1 MVDNPWLELR
11 RQARN
16 GGLVVADGAAQAAVR
31 NAAEVAY
38 RLGFVRDM
46 TGPLTEH
53 IGFSDNGVLKSA
65 ITMAERCNHEGRRLN
80 GIIDH
85 YIDLVNA
92 MGETLIDADNKY
104 KTAEEDSRS
113 QFDKV
118 KKSMGP
124 DNVSMPTDGL
134 GTGTA
139 PVWYEG
145 SLEDHDAKAGATGL
159 PKVGGNH
166 YGDAIGAENPY
177 AQRGKWFW
185 EVGQGIHHDKVAEK
199 SSVWKWVGSRVD
211 EGFTNL
217 VNGLEQLETKGLWKG
232 DGADAAIAAA
242 KKFKAQAT
250 DFTGDLRVMA
260 GTLYYFSGVLEF
272 IKRVSPDDWN
282 DEWNGTK
289 TETDIAATEAKWF
302 AGWYTPGLAK
312 ASANIPIFTDPTVPA
327 STTSGGG
334 GGQNQ
339 GGGGSGSSGGQN
351 KFGLKSGTTPN
362 LTMPSGTKPG
372 GTDPSGTKPGGT
384 DPSGTKPGGTDPN
397 GTKPGGTDPGGSSSS
412 GDGSG
417 SGSSSGSSDS
427 SGLSSA
433 LSGLQSAAQQA
444 SSAASTKK
452 ASTAAGADLSGL
464 SSLLG
469 QAKQGAGKGGGGA
482 GGGGGPAT
490 NPAAA
495 LSQRLFPRAAVS
507 AEGSMVA
514 SASAS
519 RAGIAASGAGMPM
532 GGMPMGG
539 HGAQGGQQGGK
550 EHKRPD
556 FLDSTE
562 YLEEAMGAPPIVAKP
577 VVEG

>member
-11 RQARN
+11 QQARN
-16 GGLVVADGAAQAAVR
+16 GGLVVASGAAQNAIN

-38 RLGFVRDM
+38 RLGFVKDL
-46 TGPLTEH
+46 TGPLTSH
-53 IGFSDNGVLKSA
+53 IGFSDNGVLQSA
-65 ITMAERCNHEGRRLN
+65 LTMAERCNHEGRRLN

-104 KTAEEDSRS
+104 QDAEGDSRS

-118 KKSMGP
+118 KKTMGP
-124 DNVSMPTDGL
+124 NNVSMPTDGL

-139 PVWYEG
+139 PVWTED
-145 SLEDHDAKAGATGL
+145 SLEAHDAKAGATGL

-166 YGDAIGAENPY
+166 YADAIGAENPY

-199 SSVWKWVGSRVD
+199 SSIWKWVANRVD

-217 VNGLEQLETKGLWKG
+217 VNGLEQLETKGLWQG

-242 KKFKAQAT
+242 KKFKAQAG

-272 IKRVSPDDWN
+272 IKRVSPDDWR

-289 TETDIAATEAKWF
+289 TETEIAATEAKWF

-312 ASANIPIFTDPTVPA
+312 ASANIPILQDPTVPA
-327 STTSGGG
+327 PKTTTTTSTTRGGG
-334 GGQNQ
+334 T
-339 GGGGSGSSGGQN
+339 
-351 KFGLKSGTTPN
+351 TTPN
-362 LTMPSGTKPG
+362 TKNQFGLGTLPNPNNTNPNNTKPN
-372 GTDPSGTKPGGT
+372 GTDPNNTKPN
-384 DPSGTKPGGTDPN
+384 GTDPN
-397 GTKPGGTDPGGSSSS
+397 GTKPNGTDPNGTDPNGTNPNGTNPNGTNNGSNS
-412 GDGSG
+412 GTSNSG
-417 SGSSSGSSDS
+417 DS
-427 SGLSSA
+427 SGLTSA

-452 ASTAAGADLSGL
+452 ASTDGSDLTGL

-469 QAKQGAGKGGGGA
+469 QAKKAAGKGGGGGGGA
-482 GGGGGPAT
+482 GGGGAAT
-490 NPAAA
+490 NPAA

-507 AEGSMVA
+507 AEGAMTV

-539 HGAQGGQQGGK
+539 HGAQGGQQGK

-562 YLEEAMGAPPIVAKP
+562 YLEEAMGAPPVVAKP